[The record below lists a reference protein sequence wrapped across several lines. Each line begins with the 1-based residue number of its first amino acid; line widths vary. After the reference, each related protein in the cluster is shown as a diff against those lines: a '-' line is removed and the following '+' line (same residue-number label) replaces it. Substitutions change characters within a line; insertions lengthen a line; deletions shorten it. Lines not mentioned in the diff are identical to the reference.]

1 MYWTEHYI
9 TLIYSFSIDPYL
21 KDKEFNPEFIQSKSA
36 AAAGLCSWVI
46 NIVRFFEVYCDVE
59 PKRRA
64 LEEANQELV
73 EAKEKLLGIQQKVRE
88 LEETLAKLTSDY
100 QRAIEEKMR
109 CQKEADDT
117 SKTIQL
123 ANR

>member
-1 MYWTEHYI
+1 M
-9 TLIYSFSIDPYL
+9 D
-21 KDKEFNPEFIQSKSA
+21 
-36 AAAGLCSWVI
+36 
-46 NIVRFFEVYCDVE
+46 
-59 PKRRA
+59 
-64 LEEANQELV
+64 
-73 EAKEKLLGIQQKVRE
+73 AKEKLLGIQQKVQD
-88 LEETLAKLTSDY
+88 LEATLAKLTSDY